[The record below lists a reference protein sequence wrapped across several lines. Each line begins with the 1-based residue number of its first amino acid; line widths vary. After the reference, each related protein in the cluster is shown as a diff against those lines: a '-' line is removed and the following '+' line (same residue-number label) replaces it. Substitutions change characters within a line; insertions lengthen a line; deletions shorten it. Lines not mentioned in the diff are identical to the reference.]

1 MVRIGDVSDLLMDEA
16 VVTMM
21 RITDMLHWDMGMF
34 DMMGNVRGLNMV
46 TLRVVSLRMV
56 SLMSLCFVV
65 LLLSSMLFL
74 LSKHQMMNWLIMVYS
89 NLL

>member
-1 MVRIGDVSDLLMDEA
+1 MDEA

-21 RITDMLHWDMGMF
+21 RITDMLHWNMGMF
-34 DMMGNVRGLNMV
+34 DMMGNVRGLNM
-46 TLRVVSLRMV
+46 VSLRMV

-74 LSKHQMMNWLIMVYS
+74 LSEHQMMNWLIMVY
-89 NLL
+89 NNWL

>member
-46 TLRVVSLRMV
+46 SLRMV

-74 LSKHQMMNWLIMVYS
+74 LSEHQMMNWLIMFYS
-89 NLL
+89 NWL

>member
-21 RITDMLHWDMGMF
+21 RITDMLHWNMGMF
-34 DMMGNVRGLNMV
+34 DMMGNVRGLNM
-46 TLRVVSLRMV
+46 VSLRMV

-74 LSKHQMMNWLIMVYS
+74 LSEHQVMNWLIMVY
-89 NLL
+89 NNWL

>member
-21 RITDMLHWDMGMF
+21 RITDMLHWNMGMF
-34 DMMGNVRGLNMV
+34 DMMGNVRGLNM
-46 TLRVVSLRMV
+46 VSLRMV

-74 LSKHQMMNWLIMVYS
+74 LSEHQMMNWLIMVY
-89 NLL
+89 NNWL

>member
-1 MVRIGDVSDLLMDEA
+1 MVRVSDVSDLLMDEA

-46 TLRVVSLRMV
+46 SLRMV

-74 LSKHQMMNWLIMVYS
+74 LSEHQMMNWLIMVY
-89 NLL
+89 NNWL

>member
-16 VVTMM
+16 VVAMM
-21 RITDMLHWDMGMF
+21 RITDMLHWNMGMF
-34 DMMGNVRGLNMV
+34 DMMSNVRGLNM
-46 TLRVVSLRMV
+46 VSLRMV

-74 LSKHQMMNWLIMVYS
+74 LSEHQMMNWLIMFYS
-89 NLL
+89 NWL

>member
-21 RITDMLHWDMGMF
+21 RITDMLHWNMGMF
-34 DMMGNVRGLNMV
+34 DMMGNVRGLNM
-46 TLRVVSLRMV
+46 VSLRMV

-74 LSKHQMMNWLIMVYS
+74 LSEHQMMNWLIMVYS
-89 NLL
+89 NWL

>member
-1 MVRIGDVSDLLMDEA
+1 MRVGDVSDLLMDEA

-46 TLRVVSLRMV
+46 SLRMV

-74 LSKHQMMNWLIMVYS
+74 LSEHQMMNWLIMVY
-89 NLL
+89 NNWL